1 MIGAGVSKAEAVD
14 MLKQIGRGDLS
25 KSLER
30 TWAQAAQA
38 VALQAAPREDGRD
51 DRR

>member
-30 TWAQAAQA
+30 TWGQAAQA
-38 VALQAAPREDGRD
+38 AVRAAPREDGRD